1 MQPWDLCLAW
11 HTIRELFGKAITYHR
26 EHLLLFLSWSLSKLH
41 YLCIITIKFICV
53 PTHPFGHIKRHLWNL
68 RSSDSDDISFN
79 SGLLFLLL
87 LVAQSCLTFCDP
99 LDCSP
104 PGSSIHGISQA
115 RILELVAISS
125 SRESSWPSDGTC
137 NLLLWQVDSLPLS
150 HLESPIL
157 GWPVWI
163 STWTPTRILI
173 SQTSIKTEF
182 VSN

>member
-11 HTIRELFGKAITYHR
+11 HTIRELFGKARTYHR

-68 RSSDSDDISFN
+68 RSSDSDDISCN

-104 PGSSIHGISQA
+104 PGSSIHGISHT
-115 RILELVAISS
+115 RILEWVAIFFLQRIFLMQRSN
-125 SRESSWPSDGTC
+125 PC
-137 NLLLWQVDSLPLS
+137 LLHWQVDSLPLS

-157 GWPVWI
+157 G
-163 STWTPTRILI
+163 
-173 SQTSIKTEF
+173 
-182 VSN
+182 